1 MKVLNAG
8 GMLQESQHGLHGF
21 APAPATTTPRRR
33 ARPPEDDTTSLVS
46 SSTPATRHATRS
58 RSSGRFVASSTTED
72 TAANSLST
80 SFAATAAAIDLADA
94 ECNICYNMRGPD
106 EQRFCQQCRKMLC
119 IVCIDRMTREAQ
131 MNYIICPFCNTQFM
145 HDVIDLFSD

>member
-58 RSSGRFVASSTTED
+58 RSGRFVASSTTED
-72 TAANSLST
+72 TTANSST
-80 SFAATAAAIDLADA
+80 SFATTAAAINLADT